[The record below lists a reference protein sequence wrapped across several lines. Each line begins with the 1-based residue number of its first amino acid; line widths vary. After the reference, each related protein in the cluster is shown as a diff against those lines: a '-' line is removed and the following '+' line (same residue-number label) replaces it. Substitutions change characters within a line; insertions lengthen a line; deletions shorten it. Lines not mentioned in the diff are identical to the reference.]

1 MTGSPLRIAMW
12 SGPRKMST
20 TMMRS
25 FGARSACECVDE
37 PFYAAYL
44 KATGL
49 QHPMSEEIFAS
60 QSSVPDQV
68 IVDLTGPI
76 DPASNVFYQKHMTH
90 HMVDEIPRDWMAACR
105 NVFLI
110 RHPARVI
117 PSYARKMETVSLEA
131 IGFPQQLSLFERA
144 AELEGQAPLVI
155 DSTDI
160 LKAPEMKL
168 KALCAAL
175 NIEWQPDMLAWSAGP
190 KSEDGAWAPH
200 WYDVVWNSTGFAD
213 APAELPDVPETYQ
226 AIYEDALTIYDT
238 LAAHRL

>member
-12 SGPRKMST
+12 SGPRNMST

-25 FGARSACECVDE
+25 FGARSDCICVDE

-44 KATGL
+44 KLTGL
-49 QHPMSEEIFAS
+49 QHPMSEEIFES

-68 IVDLTGPI
+68 IASLTGPI
-76 DPASNVFYQKHMTH
+76 EPASNVFYQKHMTH
-90 HMVDEIPRDWMAACR
+90 HMVAEIPRAWMAACR

-117 PSYARKMETVSLEA
+117 ASYARKMETISLEA

-144 AELEGQAPLVI
+144 KALEGCAPLVI

-160 LKAPEMKL
+160 LRAPEAKMQ
-168 KALCAAL
+168 ALCSAL
-175 NIEWQPDMLAWSAGP
+175 DLDWQSEMLAWSAGP
-190 KSEDGAWAPH
+190 KPEDGAWAPH
-200 WYDVVWNSTGFAD
+200 WYDAVWKSTGFGSAPTELPQVSLDHRAIYAD
-213 APAELPDVPETYQ
+213 ALV
-226 AIYEDALTIYDT
+226 IYES